1 MAPYSGSFND
11 GRSAARQEVSVRLDL
26 SGLRILGPDGRE
38 VARWPYEALR
48 LLDED
53 LGTRSLRLKC
63 GEEGAARLTLADR
76 RLLAD
81 LAAYAPQLAR
91 TRRGH
96 PGLLRALGLG
106 ALGLFVF
113 LALVWVVVPRM
124 AEWTAGLIPV
134 SWEEALGERAMEQ
147 TLEVLSA
154 LGEGRPR
161 SCAGP
166 AGQAA
171 LERLS
176 ARLAAAMDATADA
189 PYRFQ
194 VSVLDFKM
202 ANAFALPGGRIVF
215 FGELIG
221 QAESPDEVA
230 GVLAHEMGHVS
241 RRHGTQALLRSL
253 GLEVLFGLLL
263 GDLGEGLF
271 GSLGAAMLSHPRGRP
286 GRLLRAPGGDRPGAA
301 GGAKAALDPPQPR
314 GPRAALRGC
323 GRPGRRRH
331 ERNRLGGAPGDLRG
345 VIGRGRG
352 ALADFEA
359 LPATPYSNASSQ
371 VPRVAARE
379 YSVARFSKKLVCST
393 PFRMASS
400 QVSGFFSIR

>member
-176 ARLAAAMDATADA
+176 ARVAAAMDTTADA

-271 GSLGAAMLSHPRGRP
+271 GSLGAAMLSLSYTREAEAEADALALDVLEGAGIRADGLAAFFERLAETDRELPAALKLLSTHPSHEARA
-286 GRLLRAPGGDRPGAA
+286 RLFADAA
-301 GGAKAALDPPQPR
+301 GQGGPAMSAADWAALQ
-314 GPRAALRGC
+314 GIC
-323 GRPGRRRH
+323 K
-331 ERNRLGGAPGDLRG
+331 E
-345 VIGRGRG
+345 
-352 ALADFEA
+352 
-359 LPATPYSNASSQ
+359 
-371 VPRVAARE
+371 
-379 YSVARFSKKLVCST
+379 
-393 PFRMASS
+393 
-400 QVSGFFSIR
+400 